1 MSRDLSPRELDH
13 GLPDLA
19 DLRPSDRESREIVS
33 DKRSATSRTGG
44 HAPERFS
51 RDRLAEIRFAGG
63 RALMSR
69 QGSSCSRRTSW
80 YPKASPSTQAS
91 RGLAR
96 PITTRTSTAYTRKKR
111 LALKN
116 RAGEIS
122 V

>member
-51 RDRLAEIRFAGG
+51 RDRLAEIRFAESEEHTSE
-63 RALMSR
+63 LQSR
-69 QGSSCSRRTSW
+69 LHLVCRLLLEKKKKHSSSMTSSRPMLCSGETTS
-80 YPKASPSTQAS
+80 
-91 RGLAR
+91 
-96 PITTRTSTAYTRKKR
+96 
-111 LALKN
+111 
-116 RAGEIS
+116 
-122 V
+122 

>member
-51 RDRLAEIRFAGG
+51 RDRLAEMRFAGG

-69 QGSSCSRRTSW
+69 QGSSYHLNESEIRTRSEEHTSELQSRFDLVCR
-80 YPKASPSTQAS
+80 
-91 RGLAR
+91 
-96 PITTRTSTAYTRKKR
+96 
-111 LALKN
+111 
-116 RAGEIS
+116 
-122 V
+122 